1 MSIDLRKAEAFNCVA
16 WILNNGIIN
25 EQGFPIE
32 FKSHSFLIDPYTDDN
47 PRQVARKCSQI
58 GWSTLAI
65 LRSFHL
71 AKFAGANIIHTF
83 PSRNMSKE
91 FVQPKVDPLIQ
102 KNPVIRKI
110 VGVDSMT
117 LKGVGDRFIYYRGSY
132 EQTEAIS
139 ISAHVLINDEYDR
152 SNLKVLETYRSR
164 LDDARREN
172 PELGWEF
179 QFSNPTFPG
188 KGVDD
193 YWVRSD
199 QKHWFVK
206 CRHCGHFWYLM
217 WPESINK
224 KTQEKICFKCE
235 GVYSKEDLE
244 GGQWVKKYKNKS
256 ISGYWVSHLMCSWI
270 PASKIIERSKGD
282 PEIFHNFTLGM
293 PYISKDIS
301 VTRESIIKCL
311 SPGFNPKTSVA
322 MGVDNGITKHYVIG
336 NKTGI
341 FQVGTTKDWEEIERL
356 RKKYGATMVIDALP
370 YPNTPQKLT
379 EKYPGKVYLHYYQQ
393 DRKSVGIIRWDGR
406 AVRSDRTKIIDA
418 VVAEINSADLTFNMS
433 QSELEEYIH
442 HWEQI
447 YRILEETPQGI
458 IKPKWKTIENR
469 PDHYAHATV
478 LWRVALEKTL
488 SVGGIVKGPAPGS
501 GKGGHPVVTRDGTV
515 PALDMDDVI
524 QRAKRKKFK

>member
-47 PRQVARKCSQI
+47 PQQVARKCSQI

-193 YWVRSD
+193 YWLRSD
-199 QKHWFVK
+199 QKHWFIK
-206 CRHCGHFWYLM
+206 CRKCSHDWYM
-217 WPESINK
+217 KFPDNFDFDNEIR
-224 KTQEKICFKCE
+224 ICSKCHNPLTRD
-235 GVYSKEDLE
+235 DLT
-244 GGQWVKKYKNKS
+244 GGRWVKKYKDRE
-256 ISGYWVSHLMCSWI
+256 ISGYWISQAFVPWI
-270 PASKIIERSKGD
+270 SAGKIIEESQGD
-282 PEIFHNFTLGM
+282 KEIFHNFTLG
-293 PYISKDIS
+293 
-301 VTRESIIKCL
+301 
-311 SPGFNPKTSVA
+311 
-322 MGVDNGITKHYVIG
+322 
-336 NKTGI
+336 
-341 FQVGTTKDWEEIERL
+341 
-356 RKKYGATMVIDALP
+356 LP
-370 YPNTPQKLT
+370 Y
-379 EKYPGKVYLHYYQQ
+379 V
-393 DRKSVGIIRWDGR
+393 S
-406 AVRSDRTKIIDA
+406 
-418 VVAEINSADLTFNMS
+418 
-433 QSELEEYIH
+433 
-442 HWEQI
+442 
-447 YRILEETPQGI
+447 
-458 IKPKWKTIENR
+458 
-469 PDHYAHATV
+469 
-478 LWRVALEKTL
+478 
-488 SVGGIVKGPAPGS
+488 
-501 GKGGHPVVTRDGTV
+501 
-515 PALDMDDVI
+515 
-524 QRAKRKKFK
+524 